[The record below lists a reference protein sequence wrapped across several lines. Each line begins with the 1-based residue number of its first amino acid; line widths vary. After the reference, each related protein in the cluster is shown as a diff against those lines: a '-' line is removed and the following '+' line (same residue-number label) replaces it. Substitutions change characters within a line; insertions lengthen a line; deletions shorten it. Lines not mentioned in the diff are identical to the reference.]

1 MTRSLHPSP
10 VPAPPWPGSVHTPT
24 PTPPPWSRVCH
35 SSFLRTVSAHL
46 LPHSPSSLQQQ
57 PRQVQVS
64 ILTPLAHPSHSC
76 HSILSGGIPS
86 TSSSLKRPYW
96 RFSTSVRTHRTFH
109 NLVSSR
115 APCVIFSH
123 LPQALAVLWRCL
135 AEAGHPSSFLPEPST
150 ELSLL
155 ESIP

>member
-76 HSILSGGIPS
+76 HNILSGGIS
-86 TSSSLKRPYW
+86 EHIFIFKEALLEI
-96 RFSTSVRTHRTFH
+96 F
-109 NLVSSR
+109 NLRQDSQD
-115 APCVIFSH
+115 
-123 LPQALAVLWRCL
+123 LPQL
-135 AEAGHPSSFLPEPST
+135 SFLPSALCHLFPSPT
-150 ELSLL
+150 GSWLL
-155 ESIP
+155 QFFGDVRQRLGTLLAFSQNPPRSYPC